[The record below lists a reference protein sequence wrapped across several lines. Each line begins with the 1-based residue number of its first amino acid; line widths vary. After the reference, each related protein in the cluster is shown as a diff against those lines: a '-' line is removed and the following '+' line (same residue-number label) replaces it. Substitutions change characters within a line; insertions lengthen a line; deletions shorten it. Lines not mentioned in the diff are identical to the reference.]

1 MKFRAEARPSM
12 DASGQSQQITA
23 AKPAP
28 LGAGFVFAPLPFLT
42 TENRQL

>member
-1 MKFRAEARPSM
+1 M

-28 LGAGFVFAPLPFLT
+28 FGAGFVFLLVFLT
-42 TENRQL
+42 TEN